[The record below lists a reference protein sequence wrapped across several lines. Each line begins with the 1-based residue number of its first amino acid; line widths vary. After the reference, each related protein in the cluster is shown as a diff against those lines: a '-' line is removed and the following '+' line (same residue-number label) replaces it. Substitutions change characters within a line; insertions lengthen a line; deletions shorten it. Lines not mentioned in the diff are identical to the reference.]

1 MAAKLEQRIAPIQMI
16 LCDVDGVLTD
26 GRLSFDNQGIETKAF
41 HVRDGLG
48 IKLWQRAGCQFG
60 LLTARSSHI
69 VKVRA
74 AELGVDLIR
83 QGFSNK
89 PPVARQIMKE
99 HNLTP
104 EQVCYVGDDLTD
116 LQLISEVGLG
126 VAVADAVSEVRE
138 AAAFITKTPGGHG
151 AVRELIET
159 ILKTQNRWTEA
170 VRHYQDQ

>member
-1 MAAKLEQRIAPIQMI
+1 MKIEQRIAAIQLI

-26 GRLSFDNQGIETKAF
+26 GRLSFDNQGIEIKAF
-41 HVRDGLG
+41 YVRDGLG
-48 IKLWQRAGCQFG
+48 IKLWQQAGGVFG

-83 QGFSNK
+83 QGFSDK
-89 PPVARQIMKE
+89 LPIAQQIMQE
-99 HNLTP
+99 HGLTA

-116 LQLISEVGLG
+116 LPLISHVGLG
-126 VAVADAVSEVRE
+126 VAVADAVEEVRSAAHMTT
-138 AAAFITKTPGGHG
+138 AAAGGRG

-159 ILKTQNRWTEA
+159 ILKSQDRWSELI
-170 VRHYQDQ
+170 RKYQGH

>member
-1 MAAKLEQRIAPIQMI
+1 MAVKLEQRIAPIQMI

-26 GRLSFDNQGIETKAF
+26 GRLSFDNQGIETKSF
-41 HVRDGLG
+41 HVRDGMG
-48 IKLWQRAGCQFG
+48 IKLWQQAGFEFG

-83 QGFSNK
+83 QGFSDK
-89 PPVARQIMKE
+89 PPVARQIMQE

-116 LQLISEVGLG
+116 MQLISEVGFG
-126 VAVADAVSEVRE
+126 VAVADAVPEVRQV
-138 AAAFITKTPGGHG
+138 ASFTTKTPGGKG
-151 AVRELIET
+151 AVRELIEM
-159 ILKTQNRWTEA
+159 ILKTQNRWSEL
-170 VRHYQDQ
+170 VRKYQGQ

>member
-1 MAAKLEQRIAPIQMI
+1 MKLEQRFASIQLI

-26 GRLSFDNQGIETKAF
+26 GRLSFDNQGIETKSF

-48 IKLWQRAGCQFG
+48 IKAWQRMGGKFG

-74 AELGVDLIR
+74 AELGLDLIR
-83 QGFSNK
+83 QGFSDK
-89 PPVARQIMKE
+89 LPVAQQIMQE
-99 HNLTP
+99 QGLTA

-116 LQLISEVGLG
+116 LQLIRSVGLG
-126 VAVADAVSEVRE
+126 VAVADAVEEVRS
-138 AAAFITKTPGGHG
+138 AAHFTTQTPGGRG

-159 ILKTQNRWTEA
+159 ILKAQDRWAEV
-170 VRHYQDQ
+170 VRKYQGQ